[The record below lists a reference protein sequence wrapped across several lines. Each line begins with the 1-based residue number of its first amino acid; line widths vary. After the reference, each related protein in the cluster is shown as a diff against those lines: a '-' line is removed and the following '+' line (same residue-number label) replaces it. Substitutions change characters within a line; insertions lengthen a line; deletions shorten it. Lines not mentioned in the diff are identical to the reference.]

1 MPAMLS
7 IAQTALTNA
16 ISVLCDVYSSARL
29 PHRLNLFLPHIF
41 ELLCHDLSTLA
52 KHVLTYVLGLSAM
65 EVETFP
71 VDLNIVLVG

>member
-1 MPAMLS
+1 MHSRPRDAS
-7 IAQTALTNA
+7 G
-16 ISVLCDVYSSARL
+16 SARL

-41 ELLCHDLSTLA
+41 ELLRHDLR
-52 KHVLTYVLGLSAM
+52 VLVKRVLRYVPGLSTM